1 MQSICTQGMC
11 LKYLLLSLPL
21 SLLSY
26 FFSTIDGNSL
36 PQFTPFLP
44 NKFKKSNVKKLKILS
59 LKQKL
64 YHPNTDVV
72 GFCAFLILFSNSEK
86 EGQVKSQISSHF
98 PTN

>member
-44 NKFKKSNVKKLKILS
+44 NKFKKSNVKK
-59 LKQKL
+59 
-64 YHPNTDVV
+64 
-72 GFCAFLILFSNSEK
+72 
-86 EGQVKSQISSHF
+86 EGGMIWENGIETCIISCKK
-98 PTN
+98 